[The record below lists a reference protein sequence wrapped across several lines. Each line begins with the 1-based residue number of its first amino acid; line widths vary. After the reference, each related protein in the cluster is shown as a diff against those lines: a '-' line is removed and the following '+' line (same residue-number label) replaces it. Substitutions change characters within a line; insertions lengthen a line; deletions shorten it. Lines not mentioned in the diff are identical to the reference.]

1 MSYHDYVTLVSSLL
15 GSGGLLGAVYLLMKF
30 RPEAGS
36 IVVKSAEG
44 VLVMQSTYIKKLE
57 ERITHLEGENE
68 SLRFELQ
75 ILREKVD
82 KFEGHQIRHDKEIKG
97 FQGKQEKQNDKVQGE
112 QDRQDKDISDLQAE

>member
-57 ERITHLEGENE
+57 ERITHLESENE

-82 KFEGHQIRHDKEIKG
+82 KVEGHQIRHDKEIKG
-97 FQGKQEKQNDKVQGE
+97 FQGKQDKQNDKVQGQ
-112 QDRQDKDISDLQAE
+112 QDRQDKDISDLQQE

>member
-57 ERITHLEGENE
+57 ERIGHLESENE
-68 SLRFELQ
+68 SLRFELA
-75 ILREKVD
+75 ILKEKIE
-82 KFEGHQIRHDKEIKG
+82 KFEGHQNRHDKEIKG
-97 FQGKQEKQNDKVQGE
+97 HDT
-112 QDRQDKDISDLQAE
+112 DIKGLQS